1 MLIKIS
7 QLQNSKSRGHCYFWE
22 NLQDTPNNL
31 GSEECC
37 SDLQK
42 CIYEHPLGAQQC
54 NANPFKANFP
64 SFLPRKNP
72 NALQFCPIFHPP
84 TDIAQMPKDLP
95 LIRGFSFQIA
105 GNHLCR
111 GQFSVHKPPNNC
123 PPESCALEH
132 VGNSGMGVGL
142 VALVGFEGVPKKGG
156 QVLVHRDRL

>member
-1 MLIKIS
+1 MLTKIS

-22 NLQDTPNNL
+22 NLQDIPNNL

-105 GNHLCR
+105 GMGNFLSINLLITAHL
-111 GQFSVHKPPNNC
+111 KA
-123 PPESCALEH
+123 ALWNTWEIPGW
-132 VGNSGMGVGL
+132 VSGL
-142 VALVGFEGVPKKGG
+142 
-156 QVLVHRDRL
+156 